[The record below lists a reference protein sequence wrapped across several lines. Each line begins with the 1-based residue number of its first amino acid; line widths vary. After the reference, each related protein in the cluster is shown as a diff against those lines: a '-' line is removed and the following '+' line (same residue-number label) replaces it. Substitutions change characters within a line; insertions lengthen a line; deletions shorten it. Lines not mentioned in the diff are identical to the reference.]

1 MVVSNWHFAD
11 SVTAFALVCSY
22 TKPFLSSQPISPLAS
37 CALSYLFQ
45 LSNRLRKTGG
55 SSAESLVKA
64 ELVEAAFMNS
74 VWDLLIVDAV
84 LIAGTIMLPLGFEQ

>member
-1 MVVSNWHFAD
+1 MVCEWIEVDPPEWDWD
-11 SVTAFALVCSY
+11 SRAIDLRIALVS
-22 TKPFLSSQPISPLAS
+22 LA
-37 CALSYLFQ
+37 
-45 LSNRLRKTGG
+45 
-55 SSAESLVKA
+55 KA

>member
-1 MVVSNWHFAD
+1 MRLVCEWIEVEPPRVGLGLSSKFD
-11 SVTAFALVCSY
+11 LRIALVS
-22 TKPFLSSQPISPLAS
+22 LA
-37 CALSYLFQ
+37 
-45 LSNRLRKTGG
+45 
-55 SSAESLVKA
+55 KA